1 MKFIAPIYIS
11 RWRGSDSTGC
21 FGWCTQGQ
29 NLNLSSQ
36 ESPTPT
42 IILPHVQWKKD
53 TYINIPYSFVFTQR
67 QEDFKDE
74 DAKEESKGICGPD
87 MWYSPKGKS
96 IPCAI
101 LIVILWIVFLPFVII
116 FGFSVLLWL
125 CLSKCYTYF
134 FMAGL
139 QSSRNVE
146 GPN

>member
-1 MKFIAPIYIS
+1 MMYARPKSKPLKSGVTNTNHYPTTCPMKKKKLTLIFH
-11 RWRGSDSTGC
+11 
-21 FGWCTQGQ
+21 
-29 NLNLSSQ
+29 
-36 ESPTPT
+36 
-42 IILPHVQWKKD
+42 ILLP
-53 TYINIPYSFVFTQR
+53 FTQR

>member
-1 MKFIAPIYIS
+1 MMYARLKYKPLKSGVTNTNHYPTTCPMKKKKLTLIFH
-11 RWRGSDSTGC
+11 
-21 FGWCTQGQ
+21 
-29 NLNLSSQ
+29 
-36 ESPTPT
+36 
-42 IILPHVQWKKD
+42 ILLP
-53 TYINIPYSFVFTQR
+53 FTQR

>member
-1 MKFIAPIYIS
+1 MSNEKKTLTLIFH
-11 RWRGSDSTGC
+11 
-21 FGWCTQGQ
+21 
-29 NLNLSSQ
+29 
-36 ESPTPT
+36 
-42 IILPHVQWKKD
+42 IILP
-53 TYINIPYSFVFTQR
+53 FTQR